1 MDDTDTENKWVV
13 TSRGDGQHKDGEV
26 GDKKT
31 IGCKIGNKDVLYDM
45 EIEPISCNI
54 NTCKWDSNL

>member
-1 MDDTDTENKWVV
+1 MV
-13 TSRGDGQHKDGEV
+13 TSRGEGQHKDWKV
-26 GDKKT
+26 GDEKT

-54 NTCKWDSNL
+54 NTGK

>member
-1 MDDTDTENKWVV
+1 MV
-13 TSRGDGQHKDGEV
+13 TSRGEGQHKDWEV
-26 GDKKT
+26 GDEKT

-54 NTCKWDSNL
+54 NTCK